1 MKAGDTIV
9 AGQLAGDFTMP
20 RDSRQKL
27 AFIAGGIGITPFRS
41 MVKYLVD
48 KNDRSMAKDGAK
60 KSSNYKRR
68 DVVLLYSNRT
78 AAEIAYKNIFDEAA
92 EKIGMKTIY
101 AITAEEPKNE
111 KINEEEFVYGR
122 ITAELI
128 RREIPDYRERIFY
141 ISGTHAMTTAFEK
154 TLAEMNIP
162 RSHIKIDF
170 FPGFV

>member
-1 MKAGDTIV
+1 
-9 AGQLAGDFTMP
+9 MP
-20 RDSRQKL
+20 RDPQQKL
-27 AFIAGGIGITPFRS
+27 AFIAGGVGITPFRS

-48 KNDRSMAKDGAK
+48 KNDRSAT
-60 KSSNYKRR
+60 KSGMKENGNRKHH

-92 EKIGMKTIY
+92 EKIGMKTVY
-101 AITAEEPKNE
+101 AITKPEDGSP
-111 KINEEEFVYGR
+111 GTR
-122 ITAELI
+122 ITADLI
-128 RREIPDYRERIFY
+128 RREVPDYRERIFY

-162 RSHIKIDF
+162 HSHIKIDF